1 MTPETLALITAYFV
15 CSAAAEERV
24 LTRTEVETCS
34 ALYMDT
40 KLSFLPDVDATAFAA
55 MTTEQRA
62 ETNRRGYAA
71 YVAWKAANPALVAE
85 IEAKGRSSAAGPAS

>member
-1 MTPETLALITAYFV
+1 MTPETLAIITAYFV
-15 CSAAAEERV
+15 CSTAAEERV

-34 ALYMDT
+34 VLYMDT
-40 KLSFLPDVDATAFAA
+40 KLSFLPDVDPAAYAA
-55 MTTEQRA
+55 MTTEERA

-85 IEAKGRSSAAGPAS
+85 MEAKARSAAAGPAS

>member
-15 CSAAAEERV
+15 CSVAAEERV

-34 ALYMDT
+34 ALYVDT
-40 KLSFLPDVDATAFAA
+40 KLSFLPDVDAAAFAA

-62 ETNRRGYAA
+62 KTNRRGYVA
-71 YVAWKAANPALVAE
+71 YLAWRAANPALVEE
-85 IEAKGRSSAAGPAS
+85 IEAKARSVAAGPAS

>member
-1 MTPETLALITAYFV
+1 MTLETLAIITAYFV

-40 KLSFLPDVDATAFAA
+40 KLSFLPDVDLAAYAA
-55 MTTEQRA
+55 MTTEGRA

-71 YVAWKAANPALVAE
+71 YVAWRAANPALVAE
-85 IEAKGRSSAAGPAS
+85 MEAKARSAAGPAS

>member
-15 CSAAAEERV
+15 CSATAEERV

-34 ALYMDT
+34 TLYMDT
-40 KLSFLPDVDATAFAA
+40 KLSFLPEVDPAAYAA

-62 ETNRRGYAA
+62 KVNQLGYAA
-71 YVAWKAANPALVAE
+71 YVAWRTANPDLVAE
-85 IEAKGRSSAAGPAS
+85 MEAEAMAQITEPAS

>member
-1 MTPETLALITAYFV
+1 MTPETIAIITAYFV

-40 KLSFLPDVDATAFAA
+40 KLSFLPEVDAAAFAA

-62 ETNRRGYAA
+62 ETNRKGYAA
-71 YVAWKAANPALVAE
+71 YVAWKAANPALVADM
-85 IEAKGRSSAAGPAS
+85 EAKARSAAAGPAN